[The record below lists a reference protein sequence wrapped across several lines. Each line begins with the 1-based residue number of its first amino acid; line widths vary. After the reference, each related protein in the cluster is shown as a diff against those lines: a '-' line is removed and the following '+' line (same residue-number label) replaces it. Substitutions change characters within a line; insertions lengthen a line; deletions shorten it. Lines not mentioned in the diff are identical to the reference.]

1 MRISN
6 ERSIIAAI
14 YSRISVDASS
24 VTMQHVRL
32 DENNRIA
39 EEINSGLNNCL
50 ITEANLDQAARAF
63 RIDVFATLLDKG
75 VIAVVP
81 TDTSINPN
89 LSGSFDVDKLR
100 VGTIVKWKPTKV
112 KVNLYNERTSRRE
125 EIWIAKSAVAIIEN
139 PFYTIM
145 NERNSTLQRLI
156 RKLNLLDVVD
166 EQSSSGKLDLIIQ
179 LPYVIR
185 SEQKRAQAEQRRKEI
200 EFQLK
205 GSQYGIAYADGTEK
219 ITQLNRPAENNLLK
233 QVEYLMNMLYSE
245 LGLTPEI
252 MNGTADE
259 SAMLSYFNRTIEPL
273 LDAVVE
279 EYRRKFLTKT
289 ARTQK
294 QTIVFF
300 RDPFKLVTLDKL
312 VEMTNQLSRNEI
324 ATANELRPLFGFK
337 PSTDPKAD
345 QLINSNINPNVP
357 APSGPANSE
366 DSTME
371 GDSQNGS

>member
-1 MRISN
+1 
-6 ERSIIAAI
+6 
-14 YSRISVDASS
+14 
-24 VTMQHVRL
+24 
-32 DENNRIA
+32 
-39 EEINSGLNNCL
+39 
-50 ITEANLDQAARAF
+50 
-63 RIDVFATLLDKG
+63 
-75 VIAVVP
+75 
-81 TDTSINPN
+81 
-89 LSGSFDVDKLR
+89 
-100 VGTIVKWKPTKV
+100 
-112 KVNLYNERTSRRE
+112 
-125 EIWIAKSAVAIIEN
+125 
-139 PFYTIM
+139 
-145 NERNSTLQRLI
+145 
-156 RKLNLLDVVD
+156 
-166 EQSSSGKLDLIIQ
+166 
-179 LPYVIR
+179 
-185 SEQKRAQAEQRRKEI
+185 
-200 EFQLK
+200 
-205 GSQYGIAYADGTEK
+205 
-219 ITQLNRPAENNLLK
+219 
-233 QVEYLMNMLYSE
+233 MNMLYSE